1 MLQLLQKF
9 QPGEFVHTLGDSH
22 VYLNHVD
29 ALKEQITR
37 KPRPFP
43 LLQIKRIVKNIED
56 FQADDFE
63 LIGYNPHP
71 KLTMQMAV

>member
-1 MLQLLQKF
+1 MLRLLQKF